1 MSSANPPLPT
11 PTPNIFAALS
21 AHLASKALCPSQ
33 AWLSSFLSTTR
44 PSTPLPALQKT
55 ALFRFLATDITTTS
69 QPLPTAVLPTNIAD
83 GSISERIVRGSVVV
97 QVLDI
102 DDIGRSRWS
111 QVEALEA
118 AERGETTKGR
128 EIIRVVPNE
137 DGNAAD
143 TTQGAQEKS
152 SGPHKLLLQDAKG
165 LKVYGFE
172 LHAVEGIS
180 LSMSIGAKLRL
191 RDVTVARG
199 VVLLEPRSTEVLGG
213 KVEAWEKKWR
223 DGRKDTLKAKAGIRD
238 GD

>member
-180 LSMSIGAKLRL
+180 LM
-191 RDVTVARG
+191 ARG